1 MSRDLA
7 HLAFFFFFFFLS
19 FSISLVCI
27 GFFIYLSVRIY
38 AMDNMRKRER
48 CHVHTIT

>member
-7 HLAFFFFFFFLS
+7 HLAFFYTF

-27 GFFIYLSVRIY
+27 GFFFFFLL
-38 AMDNMRKRER
+38 
-48 CHVHTIT
+48 VHANICTG

>member
-7 HLAFFFFFFFLS
+7 HLAFFYTF

-27 GFFIYLSVRIY
+27 GFFFFFYLSMQIF
-38 AMDNMRKRER
+38 ALDNMRKRER
-48 CHVHTIT
+48 DVMSIS